1 MPKERLLE
9 NVTSEIKYICIQQ
22 NRKYLQAIQ
31 QRLLK
36 LADSQISR

>member
-9 NVTSEIKYICIQQ
+9 KATSEIKYICVQQ

-31 QRLLK
+31 
-36 LADSQISR
+36 

>member
-9 NVTSEIKYICIQQ
+9 IVTSENKHIYIQQ

-31 QRLLK
+31 
-36 LADSQISR
+36 